1 MGFGRHQGH
10 LGCQKSE
17 EMDLEL
23 QRNWYAVEVHNN
35 SVVIWIDTFE
45 RKGITL
51 CEGIDLGGLAV
62 T

>member
-1 MGFGRHQGH
+1 
-10 LGCQKSE
+10 
-17 EMDLEL
+17 MDLEL